1 MLKANALREALP
13 FGKPSK
19 SFDVFGFIKRYGIYM
34 LVFGSFF
41 FTITTP
47 IVFVIKKPFYEV
59 HAFMKID
66 PVIATLIT
74 QKAETSIT
82 NYYDQ
87 YANTQAHS
95 MKTFEIL
102 QKTVEK
108 LTPREKASL
117 LPLGLPSDK
126 CAEILDHVIIIK
138 PLPGTHLI
146 EIVASGSKPEGL
158 APLVNKLMSV
168 YLDKVR
174 NSSAESD
181 QEQLN
186 SLSIKKELIQN
197 QMNAYEKSLNELTK
211 EISMASYSES
221 FNMASKNTEELQRQ
235 YDNSFTDNLKA
246 MNNYWAVEKATHE
259 LQSLS
264 LDPLVDEIVMNDQS
278 LHFTSSWTYQQLQ
291 EMRSTTDGL
300 TEANPDRIYVE
311 KRMNAMQQYEKKQR
325 KELRNTANGI
335 TLGKRKLD
343 MQKSLIQAKYDFEK
357 STKTVEALKTELEK
371 NIKESQR
378 ISIGIH
384 KGEYLTASWKHNQD
398 LLDMLERRSAEI
410 EIERKAPL
418 RISIESLAR
427 EPKFPVSSNTNKLL
441 MMLLGIAFCVVCG
454 PFVVYEFLDNTIRR
468 PEDIKQAL
476 GCLPTQTIV
485 KVKKQKG
492 DAQELN
498 LGTDEF
504 QVQAIGT
511 LCAKLFREKDKDNSR
526 ILLFTGLE
534 QGVGSSS
541 IAFSCAK
548 ALAKVAPKVLWID
561 GDIVSADVEQFEDF
575 FPNLPGLRD
584 FLNSNNHW
592 KEYIISTPGDNID
605 ILYAGNATK
614 TLIPLQRVREL
625 LQEAKK
631 EYDFVCIDAL
641 PVLKSNLTEHF
652 AISSDI
658 IALICLGESSKFN
671 DLRNAAELLVRLDVP
686 AIAPILNFGGNK
698 QTLSLDELFDNPPA
712 ILHKIFPKTL
722 KEFIKNSPS
731 TLELIDNISKPF
743 RNFRKSKKINKR

>member
-1 MLKANALREALP
+1 MLKENALREALP

-19 SFDVFGFIKRYGIYM
+19 SFDVVGFIKRYGLYM
-34 LVFGSFF
+34 LVFGLFF

-47 IVFVIKKPFYEV
+47 FVFVVKKPFYEV

-74 QKAETSIT
+74 QKAETSII

-87 YANTQAHS
+87 FANTQAHS

-108 LTPREKASL
+108 LTPREKGSI

-126 CAEILDHVIIIK
+126 CADILEHVIIIK
-138 PLPGTHLI
+138 PLQGTHLI
-146 EIVASGSKPEGL
+146 EIVASGSKKEGL
-158 APLVNKLMSV
+158 APLVNKLMRV

-174 NSSAESD
+174 SSSAESD

-186 SLSIKKELIQN
+186 SLRIKKELVQN
-197 QMNAYEKSLNELTK
+197 QMNAYEKSLDELTRD
-211 EISMASYSES
+211 ISTASYSES
-221 FNMASKNTEELQRQ
+221 FNMASKNSEELQRQ
-235 YDNSFTDNLKA
+235 YDNAFTDHLKA
-246 MNNYWAVEKATHE
+246 MNNYWAVEQVNHE

-335 TLGKRKLD
+335 TLGKRKLE
-343 MQKSLIQAKYDFEK
+343 MQKSLVQAKYDFEK
-357 STKTVEALKTELEK
+357 SKKTAESLKTELEK

-384 KGEYLTASWKHNQD
+384 KGEYLSASWKHNQD
-398 LLDMLERRSAEI
+398 LLDMLERRIAEI

-418 RISIESLAR
+418 RVSIESLAR

-441 MMLLGIAFCVVCG
+441 MMLFGAAFCIVCG
-454 PFVVYEFLDNTIRR
+454 PFIVYEFLDNTIRR

-476 GCLPTQTIV
+476 GYIPTQTIV
-485 KVKKQKG
+485 KVQKKKG
-492 DAQELN
+492 DSQELN

-511 LCAKLFREKDKDNSR
+511 LCTRFFREKDKNNSR
-526 ILLFTGLE
+526 IILFTGLE
-534 QGVGSSS
+534 KGVGSSS

-561 GDIVSADVEQFEDF
+561 GDIDASEVESLDDF
-575 FPNLPGLRD
+575 IPDLPGLRD
-584 FLNSNNHW
+584 FLNSSNPW
-592 KEYIISTPGDNID
+592 KEYVISTPGDNID

-614 TLIPLQRVREL
+614 KLIPLQRVREL
-625 LQEAKK
+625 LFDAKK

-671 DLRNAAELLVRLDVP
+671 NLKEAAERLIRLEVP
-686 AIAPILNFGGNK
+686 AIAPVLNFGGNK

-712 ILHKIFPKTL
+712 ILHKIFPKKL

-731 TLELIDNISKPF
+731 TLELIDNVSKPF
-743 RNFRKSKKINKR
+743 RNFRKSKKSA

>member
-1 MLKANALREALP
+1 
-13 FGKPSK
+13 
-19 SFDVFGFIKRYGIYM
+19 
-34 LVFGSFF
+34 
-41 FTITTP
+41 
-47 IVFVIKKPFYEV
+47 
-59 HAFMKID
+59 
-66 PVIATLIT
+66 
-74 QKAETSIT
+74 
-82 NYYDQ
+82 
-87 YANTQAHS
+87 
-95 MKTFEIL
+95 
-102 QKTVEK
+102 
-108 LTPREKASL
+108 
-117 LPLGLPSDK
+117 
-126 CAEILDHVIIIK
+126 
-138 PLPGTHLI
+138 
-146 EIVASGSKPEGL
+146 
-158 APLVNKLMSV
+158 
-168 YLDKVR
+168 
-174 NSSAESD
+174 
-181 QEQLN
+181 
-186 SLSIKKELIQN
+186 
-197 QMNAYEKSLNELTK
+197 
-211 EISMASYSES
+211 
-221 FNMASKNTEELQRQ
+221 
-235 YDNSFTDNLKA
+235 
-246 MNNYWAVEKATHE
+246 
-259 LQSLS
+259 
-264 LDPLVDEIVMNDQS
+264 MNDQS

-300 TEANPDRIYVE
+300 TETNPDRIYVE
-311 KRMNAMQQYEKKQR
+311 KRMTAMQQYEKKQR

-335 TLGKRKLD
+335 TLGKRKLE
-343 MQKSLIQAKYDFEK
+343 MQKSLVQSKYDFEK
-357 STKTVEALKTELEK
+357 SKKTIEALKTELEK

-384 KGEYLTASWKHNQD
+384 KGEYLSASWKHNQD

-441 MMLLGIAFCVVCG
+441 MMLFGIAFCVVCG

-485 KVKKQKG
+485 KVQKQKV

-511 LCAKLFREKDKDNSR
+511 FCAKLFREKDKDNSR
-526 ILLFTGLE
+526 IILFTGLE
-534 QGVGSSS
+534 KGVGSSS

-561 GDIVSADVEQFEDF
+561 GDIVSSDVEQFEDF

-641 PVLKSNLTEHF
+641 PLLKSNLTEHF

-658 IALICLGESSKFN
+658 IALICLGESSRFN
-671 DLRNAAELLVRLDVP
+671 DLRNAAELLIRLDVP

-712 ILHKIFPKTL
+712 ILHKIFPKKL

-731 TLELIDNISKPF
+731 ILELIDNLSKPF
-743 RNFRKSKKINKR
+743 RNFRKSKKSK

>member
-1 MLKANALREALP
+1 MLKENALIEALP
-13 FGKPSK
+13 LGKTSK
-19 SFDVFGFIKRYGIYM
+19 SFDVFGFIKRYGLYM
-34 LVFGSFF
+34 LVFGLFF

-47 IVFVIKKPFYEV
+47 FVFVVKKPFYEV
-59 HAFMKID
+59 HAFMEID

-74 QKAETSIT
+74 QKEETSIT

-87 YANTQAHS
+87 FANTQAHS

-108 LTPREKASL
+108 LTPREKGSL

-126 CAEILDHVIIIK
+126 CADILEHVIIIK
-138 PLPGTHLI
+138 PLQGTHLI
-146 EIVASGSKPEGL
+146 EITASGNKQEGL
-158 APLVNKLMSV
+158 APLVNKLMNV

-174 NSSAESD
+174 TSNAESEQD
-181 QEQLN
+181 QLN
-186 SLSIKKELIQN
+186 SLRIKKELIQK
-197 QMNAYEKSLNELTK
+197 QMNAYEKSLDELTK

-221 FNMASKNTEELQRQ
+221 FNMASKNSEELQRQ
-235 YDNSFTDNLKA
+235 YDNAFTDHLKA
-246 MNNYWAVEKATHE
+246 MNNYWAVEQANHE
-259 LQSLS
+259 LQSLA

-300 TEANPDRIYVE
+300 TPSNPDRIYVE

-325 KELRNTANGI
+325 KELRNTANAI

-343 MQKSLIQAKYDFEK
+343 MHKSLIQAKYDFEK
-357 STKTVEALKTELEK
+357 SKKTVDALKIELEN

-384 KGEYLTASWKHNQD
+384 KGEYLSASWKHNQD
-398 LLDMLERRSAEI
+398 MLDMLERRTAEI

-441 MMLLGIAFCVVCG
+441 MMLFGAAFCIVCG
-454 PFVVYEFLDNTIRR
+454 PFIVYEFLDNTIRR

-492 DAQELN
+492 DSQELN
-498 LGTDEF
+498 LGTDQF

-511 LCAKLFREKDKDNSR
+511 LCARFFREKDKDNSR
-526 ILLFTGLE
+526 IILFTGLE
-534 QGVGSSS
+534 KGVGSSS

-561 GDIVSADVEQFEDF
+561 GDIESFDVEQIEDF
-575 FPNLPGLRD
+575 MPNLPGLRD
-584 FLNSNNHW
+584 FLNNSDSW
-592 KEYIISTPGDNID
+592 KSYVISTPGDNID

-614 TLIPLQRVREL
+614 NLVPLQRVREL
-625 LQEAKK
+625 LEAVKK
-631 EYDFVCIDAL
+631 EYDFICIDAL
-641 PVLKSNLTEHF
+641 PVLKSNLTEHL

-658 IALICLGESSKFN
+658 IALICLGESSRFN
-671 DLRNAAELLVRLDVP
+671 NLRQAAELLIRLEVP
-686 AIAPILNFGGNK
+686 AIAPVLNFGGNK

-712 ILHKIFPKTL
+712 ILHKIFPKKL
-722 KEFIKNSPS
+722 KDFIKNSPS
-731 TLELIDNISKPF
+731 ALELIDNLTKPF
-743 RNFRKSKKINKR
+743 RKFQKSKKSS

>member
-1 MLKANALREALP
+1 MLKENALIEALP
-13 FGKPSK
+13 LGKTSK
-19 SFDVFGFIKRYGIYM
+19 SFDVFGFIKRYGLYM
-34 LVFGSFF
+34 LVFGLFF

-47 IVFVIKKPFYEV
+47 FVFVVKKPFYEV

-74 QKAETSIT
+74 QKEETSIT

-87 YANTQAHS
+87 FANTQAHS

-108 LTPREKASL
+108 LTPREKGSL

-126 CAEILDHVIIIK
+126 CADILEHVIIIK
-138 PLPGTHLI
+138 PLQGTHLI
-146 EIVASGSKPEGL
+146 EITASGNKQEGL
-158 APLVNKLMSV
+158 APLVNKLMNV

-174 NSSAESD
+174 TSNAESEQD
-181 QEQLN
+181 QLN
-186 SLSIKKELIQN
+186 SLRIKKELIQK
-197 QMNAYEKSLNELTK
+197 QMNAYEKSLDELTK

-221 FNMASKNTEELQRQ
+221 FNMASKNSEELQRQ
-235 YDNSFTDNLKA
+235 YDNAFTDHLKA
-246 MNNYWAVEKATHE
+246 MNNYWAVEQANHE
-259 LQSLS
+259 LQSLA

-300 TEANPDRIYVE
+300 TPSNPDRIYVE

-325 KELRNTANGI
+325 KELRNTANAI

-343 MQKSLIQAKYDFEK
+343 MHKSLIQAKYDFEK
-357 STKTVEALKTELEK
+357 SKKTVDALKIELEN

-384 KGEYLTASWKHNQD
+384 KGEYLSASWKHNQD
-398 LLDMLERRSAEI
+398 MLDMLERRTAEI

-441 MMLLGIAFCVVCG
+441 MMLFGAAFCIVCG
-454 PFVVYEFLDNTIRR
+454 PFIVYEFLDNTIRR

-492 DAQELN
+492 DSQELN
-498 LGTDEF
+498 LGTDQF

-511 LCAKLFREKDKDNSR
+511 LCARFFREKDKDNSR
-526 ILLFTGLE
+526 IILFTGLE
-534 QGVGSSS
+534 KGVGSSS

-561 GDIVSADVEQFEDF
+561 GDIESFDVEQIEDF
-575 FPNLPGLRD
+575 MPNLPGLRD
-584 FLNSNNHW
+584 FLNNSDSW
-592 KEYIISTPGDNID
+592 KSYVISTPGDNID

-614 TLIPLQRVREL
+614 NLVPLQRVREL
-625 LQEAKK
+625 LEAVKK
-631 EYDFVCIDAL
+631 EYDFICIDAL
-641 PVLKSNLTEHF
+641 PVLKSNLTEHL

-658 IALICLGESSKFN
+658 IALICLGESSRFN
-671 DLRNAAELLVRLDVP
+671 NLRQAAELLIRLEVP
-686 AIAPILNFGGNK
+686 AIAPVLNFGGNK

-712 ILHKIFPKTL
+712 ILHKIFPKKL
-722 KEFIKNSPS
+722 KDFIKNSPS
-731 TLELIDNISKPF
+731 ALELIDNLTKPF
-743 RNFRKSKKINKR
+743 RKFQKSKKSS

>member
-1 MLKANALREALP
+1 MLKENALRDALP

-19 SFDVFGFIKRYGIYM
+19 SFDIVGFIKRYGLYM
-34 LVFGSFF
+34 LVFGLFF

-47 IVFVIKKPFYEV
+47 FVFVVKKPFYEV

-74 QKAETSIT
+74 QKEETSII

-87 YANTQAHS
+87 FANTQAHS

-108 LTPREKASL
+108 LTPREKGSL

-126 CAEILDHVIIIK
+126 CADILENVIIIR
-138 PLPGTHLI
+138 PLQGTHLI
-146 EIVASGSKPEGL
+146 EIVASGTKQEGL
-158 APLVNKLMSV
+158 APLVNKLMRV

-174 NSSAESD
+174 SSSSESEQD
-181 QEQLN
+181 QLN
-186 SLSIKKELIQN
+186 SLRIKKELIQN
-197 QMNAYEKSLNELTK
+197 QMNAYEKSLDELTRD
-211 EISMASYSES
+211 ISTASYSES
-221 FNMASKNTEELQRQ
+221 FNMASKNSEELQRQ
-235 YDNSFTDNLKA
+235 YDNAFTDHLKA
-246 MNNYWAVEKATHE
+246 MNNYWAVEQVNRE

-335 TLGKRKLD
+335 TLGKRKLE

-357 STKTVEALKTELEK
+357 SKKTVDSLKTELEK

-384 KGEYLTASWKHNQD
+384 KGEYLSASWKHNQD
-398 LLDMLERRSAEI
+398 LLDMLERRIAEI

-418 RISIESLAR
+418 RVSIESLAR

-441 MMLLGIAFCVVCG
+441 MMLFGAAFCVVCG
-454 PFVVYEFLDNTIRR
+454 PFIVYEFLDNTIRR

-476 GCLPTQTIV
+476 GYMPTQTIV
-485 KVKKQKG
+485 KVQKKKG

-511 LCAKLFREKDKDNSR
+511 LCTRFFREKDKNNSR
-526 ILLFTGLE
+526 IILFTGLE
-534 QGVGSSS
+534 KGVGASS

-561 GDIVSADVEQFEDF
+561 GDIDASDVESLDDF
-575 FPNLPGLRD
+575 IPDLPGLRD
-584 FLNSNNHW
+584 FLNSSNPW
-592 KEYIISTPGDNID
+592 KEYVISTPGDNID

-614 TLIPLQRVREL
+614 KLIPLQRVREL
-625 LQEAKK
+625 LCDAKK

-658 IALICLGESSKFN
+658 IALICLGESSTFN
-671 DLRNAAELLVRLDVP
+671 NLKEAAERLIRLEVP
-686 AIAPILNFGGNK
+686 AIAPVLNFGGNK

-712 ILHKIFPKTL
+712 ILHKIFPKKL

-743 RNFRKSKKINKR
+743 RNFRKSKKSA

>member
-1 MLKANALREALP
+1 MLKENALREALP

-19 SFDVFGFIKRYGIYM
+19 SFDVVGFIKRYGLYM
-34 LVFGSFF
+34 LVFGLFF

-47 IVFVIKKPFYEV
+47 FVFVVKKPFYEV

-74 QKAETSIT
+74 QKAETSII

-87 YANTQAHS
+87 FANTQAHS

-108 LTPREKASL
+108 LTPREKGSI

-126 CAEILDHVIIIK
+126 CADILEHVIIIK
-138 PLPGTHLI
+138 PLQGTHLI
-146 EIVASGSKPEGL
+146 EIVASGSKKEGL
-158 APLVNKLMSV
+158 APLVNKLMRV

-174 NSSAESD
+174 SSSAESD

-186 SLSIKKELIQN
+186 SLRIKKELVQN
-197 QMNAYEKSLNELTK
+197 QMNAYEKSLDELTRD
-211 EISMASYSES
+211 ISTASYSES
-221 FNMASKNTEELQRQ
+221 FNMASKNSEELQRQ
-235 YDNSFTDNLKA
+235 YDNAFTDHLKA
-246 MNNYWAVEKATHE
+246 MNNYWAVEQVNHE

-335 TLGKRKLD
+335 TLGKRKLE
-343 MQKSLIQAKYDFEK
+343 MQKSLVQAKYDFEK
-357 STKTVEALKTELEK
+357 SKKTAESLKIELEK

-384 KGEYLTASWKHNQD
+384 KGEYLSASWKHNQD
-398 LLDMLERRSAEI
+398 LLDMLERRIAEI

-418 RISIESLAR
+418 RVSIESLAR

-441 MMLLGIAFCVVCG
+441 MMLFGAAFCIVCG
-454 PFVVYEFLDNTIRR
+454 PFIVYEFLDNTIRR

-476 GCLPTQTIV
+476 GYIPTQTIV
-485 KVKKQKG
+485 KVQKKKG
-492 DAQELN
+492 DSQELN

-511 LCAKLFREKDKDNSR
+511 LCTRFFREKDKNNSR
-526 ILLFTGLE
+526 IILFTGLE
-534 QGVGSSS
+534 KGVGSSS

-561 GDIVSADVEQFEDF
+561 GDIDASEVESLDDF
-575 FPNLPGLRD
+575 IPDLPGLRD
-584 FLNSNNHW
+584 FLNSSNPW
-592 KEYIISTPGDNID
+592 KEYVISTPGDNID

-614 TLIPLQRVREL
+614 KLIPLQRVREL
-625 LQEAKK
+625 LFDAKK

-671 DLRNAAELLVRLDVP
+671 NLKEAAERLIRLEVP
-686 AIAPILNFGGNK
+686 AIAPVLNFGGNK

-712 ILHKIFPKTL
+712 ILHKIFPKKL

-731 TLELIDNISKPF
+731 TLELIDNVSKPF
-743 RNFRKSKKINKR
+743 RNFRKSKKSA